1 LSEVTLIEIPVKLIS
16 VEIEATDVIL
26 QQTKDLTV
34 VIAGTKGLT
43 TNQATTKVATDADHK
58 LINN

>member
-1 LSEVTLIEIPVKLIS
+1 MSEVTLIEIPVKLIS

-43 TNQATTKVATDADHK
+43 TNQATTRVATDADHK